1 MSYVGQ
7 TLPVDR
13 FSGYLTETFT
23 GDGSTT
29 AFTLTREPHSESAII
44 VVINNVVQQPVE
56 DYTVSGT
63 TLTIDAAVA
72 SGDVIY
78 ATHTG
83 GVLPITESAT
93 IDLQGVSDALVLDS
107 DADTTISADTDDQI
121 DFKLGGVDEMTMSS
135 TGIVINEGSNDRD
148 FRIESNGNANMLFV
162 DGGNDA
168 VNVGGTTAA
177 GGKLNVETSD
187 DAVSI
192 CMVCTSTNASEGPL
206 LLFKRDNNSSADGD
220 LTGSMKFQA
229 ENDANQQTVYYELQ
243 SAIGDDADGAE
254 DGRLTFYGTVAGTA
268 RNILDMTD
276 SNIVFNQDSQDIDF
290 RVESDDF
297 THALFVEG
305 SSGHVFINQSS
316 NYSDSALQVTESSN
330 DHTIA
335 WFQHDGGSGVNN
347 YGIAVQFRNQAPDN
361 NTVYLQSWQDSSA
374 IRARCWS
381 DGDFQNHDG
390 TYGTLSDERI
400 KQNITAANSQWD
412 DIKAL
417 QFKNF
422 KKKDDVAQYG
432 ADKAPVHLGLI
443 AQEVESVSPNLVKE
457 YAASELDKDLH
468 SDFSDWENSTIKGI
482 KYSILYMKAVKALQ
496 EAQTRIETLETK
508 VAALEG

>member
-162 DGGNDA
+162 SGGND
-168 VNVGGTTAA
+168 VVGIGAEGDLGVGLHIKTADSSGDVHATGDELVLENSGDCGMTILSGTSNHGRISFGDSGDNNIGYITYDHGSNAMS
-177 GGKLNVETSD
+177 V
-187 DAVSI
+187 V
-192 CMVCTSTNASEGPL
+192 TNASTAMTI
-206 LLFKRDNNSSADGD
+206 SSAGEVTKPLQPAFSVKANATQSNIGD
-220 LTGSMKFQA
+220 STTILFGAETFDIGSNFASDHTFTAPVTGKYQLNVGIRIDNLDITGDPYHAVTIKTSNRDYYHLTSS
-229 ENDANQQTVYYELQ
+229 NVWDSDANYYFFSISVLADMDASDTAYIVYNENCSQADQ
-243 SAIGDDADGAE
+243 SD
-254 DGRLTFYGTVAGTA
+254 
-268 RNILDMTD
+268 
-276 SNIVFNQDSQDIDF
+276 
-290 RVESDDF
+290 
-297 THALFVEG
+297 
-305 SSGHVFINQSS
+305 
-316 NYSDSALQVTESSN
+316 
-330 DHTIA
+330 
-335 WFQHDGGSGVNN
+335 VN
-347 YGIAVQFRNQAPDN
+347 
-361 NTVYLQSWQDSSA
+361 DSSYF
-374 IRARCWS
+374 S
-381 DGDFQNHDG
+381 GF
-390 TYGTLSDERI
+390 
-400 KQNITAANSQWD
+400 
-412 DIKAL
+412 
-417 QFKNF
+417 
-422 KKKDDVAQYG
+422 
-432 ADKAPVHLGLI
+432 
-443 AQEVESVSPNLVKE
+443 LVC
-457 YAASELDKDLH
+457 
-468 SDFSDWENSTIKGI
+468 
-482 KYSILYMKAVKALQ
+482 
-496 EAQTRIETLETK
+496 
-508 VAALEG
+508 